1 MDTREKLQEVVPED
15 YQHVAVSVPG
25 RYMLE
30 DKREFPC
37 RTVDFSLFSVS
48 LVAPVRGAIGERI
61 VVYLDYVGRLEG
73 TIIRETT
80 FGFAIALI
88 LSPLKREKVA
98 DLLTWFVNREILEKA
113 DRRHERIVPA
123 LRHSLLSLEPDR
135 EHLVRLIDLS
145 VSGAAITS
153 DLDLPLATK
162 VNLGSRAGHIV
173 RHFEGGFAIEFD
185 TPIPIDEFGEDIRL

>member
-1 MDTREKLQEVVPED
+1 MESTEKLQELHPED
-15 YQHVAVSVPG
+15 YRHVTVSVPG

-48 LVAPVRGAIGERI
+48 LVAPVRGALGERI

-73 TIIRETT
+73 TVIRDTT
-80 FGFAIALI
+80 FGFAIALM
-88 LSPLKREKVA
+88 LSPLKRDKVA
-98 DLLTWFVNREILEKA
+98 DLLTWFMNREMLEKA

-123 LRHSLLSLEPDR
+123 LRHCIMSLEPDR

-145 VSGAAITS
+145 VSGAAIAS
-153 DLDLPLATK
+153 DLDMPLTTH
-162 VNLGSRAGHIV
+162 VNLGSRPGHIV

-185 TPIPIDEFGEDIRL
+185 TPIPIDEFGEEIRL

>member
-1 MDTREKLQEVVPED
+1 MESTEKLQELQPDDYRHVV
-15 YQHVAVSVPG
+15 VSVPG

-48 LVAPVRGAIGERI
+48 LVAPVRGALGERI

-88 LSPLKREKVA
+88 LSPLKRDKIA
-98 DLLTWFVNREILEKA
+98 DLLNWFMNREILEKA
-113 DRRHERIVPA
+113 DRRHERIVPN
-123 LRHSLLSLEPDR
+123 LRHSILSLEPDR

-145 VSGAAITS
+145 VSGAAIAS
-153 DLDLPLATK
+153 DLDLPLDTK
-162 VNLGSRAGHIV
+162 VNLGSRPGQIV
-173 RHFEGGFAIEFD
+173 RHFEGGFAVEFD
-185 TPIPIDEFGEDIRL
+185 MPIPIDEFGEDIRL